1 MKKGFTL
8 IELLVV
14 VLIIGIL
21 SAVALPQYTK
31 AVARARLVEEIVQGR
46 ALLDA
51 MNRYKLAT
59 GEKWTEDLENLDIE
73 LSDKWECSTESHYC
87 GYRESKTDAILE
99 VSEYRSN
106 EISLWCVADK
116 NYPLAEPVCRS
127 LTGKDPERQRENKK
141 YYLIYE

>member
-21 SAVALPQYTK
+21 SSVALPQYTK
-31 AVARARLVEEIVQGR
+31 AVARARLTEQIVQGR
-46 ALLDA
+46 ALLEA

-59 GEKWTEDLENLDIE
+59 GETWTEDLENLDIE
-73 LSDKWECSTESHYC
+73 LSDKWICGSPINYC
-87 GYRESKTDAILE
+87 YYKEEKSGTMIE
-99 VSEYRSN
+99 VSEYHAN

-116 NYPLAEPVCRS
+116 IYPLAEQVCRS
-127 LTGKDPERQRENKK
+127 VTGKDPERQTENKK